1 MAEDLTDYLL
11 GLNLKVKYI
20 HSEID
25 TFERVEILKS
35 LRLGEIDVLIGINL
49 LREGI
54 DLPEVSFIAI
64 LDADKIGFLRS
75 TTSLMQ
81 IAGRAARNQN
91 GVVVMYADT
100 ITPSI
105 KETVDETARRRAI
118 QQKYNEEHGITPHTI
133 SKAVQDILVRAHDDA
148 EETVETELSVI
159 KKQANLFDAK
169 QRKKL
174 IEALKKEMS
183 ECAERLD
190 YEQAAV
196 LRDQILEIQRTYGE

>member
-1 MAEDLTDYLL
+1 M
-11 GLNLKVKYI
+11 
-20 HSEID
+20 
-25 TFERVEILKS
+25 
-35 LRLGEIDVLIGINL
+35 
-49 LREGI
+49 RE
-54 DLPEVSFIAI
+54 
-64 LDADKIGFLRS
+64 ADKIGFLRS

-133 SKAVQDILVRAHDDA
+133 SKAVQDILVRARDDA

-174 IEALKKEMS
+174 IEALKKEMAD
-183 ECAERLD
+183 CAERLD